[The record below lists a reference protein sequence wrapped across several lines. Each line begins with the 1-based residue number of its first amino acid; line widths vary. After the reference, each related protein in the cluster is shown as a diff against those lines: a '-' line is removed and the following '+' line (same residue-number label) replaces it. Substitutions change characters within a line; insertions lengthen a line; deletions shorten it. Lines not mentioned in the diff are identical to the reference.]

1 MYIIER
7 VLVSEAQAIQGWEG
21 GGGWGVGRGSLT
33 GSFDAPKEKNFKMI
47 NYNRENLN

>member
-1 MYIIER
+1 MIER

-21 GGGWGVGRGSLT
+21 GGGGGSLT
-33 GSFDAPKEKNFKMI
+33 RSFDAPKEKIFKMI